1 MKQVNL
7 YEIIKILPADVVFYS
22 TIIGKCKIR
31 QLKSE
36 DNEYPIIIENDKGVI
51 SSLDKYGKYFSSCGE
66 CTLFLNSENRDWKSE
81 DSKLF
86 IFHHLFKEN

>member
-7 YEIIKILPADVVFYS
+7 YKIIRILPADMLFYS
-22 TIIGKCKIR
+22 TILGKCKIR

-36 DNEYPIIIENDKGVI
+36 DNEYPIIIENDEGVI
-51 SSLDKYGKYFSSCGE
+51 AQLDKYGKYLSSCGE
-66 CTLFLNSENRDWKSE
+66 CILFLNPENKDWESEA
-81 DSKLF
+81 SKLF